1 MNAHPGA
8 FKFSLNETEAFP
20 PAHALSSDVLLQ
32 VIDFIE
38 LAIILTDPLGQIVY
52 ANKGGQRLLNTSTA
66 IQQCRGRL
74 TASSR
79 KSAGDLQ
86 SALAVAGGQV
96 AQVPKHGLVVPL
108 YDLDGVVQAVSWV
121 LPLRMQR
128 PGALTA
134 ACRGR
139 YVMVVTRQLSD
150 ESAISIEFFTRCYGL
165 TKAERRL
172 LEMLA
177 SGMTI
182 LEAGEALDVSA
193 NTARTHLRSL
203 FAKTGTHR
211 QAELIRLATTTLP
224 PASRCVA

>member
-8 FKFSLNETEAFP
+8 LNFRALFERESFP
-20 PAHALSSDVLLQ
+20 PTAGPPRDVLLE
-32 VIDFIE
+32 VMDLID
-38 LAIILTDPLGQIVY
+38 LAIILTDPAGQIVY
-52 ANKGGQRLLNTSTA
+52 ANKAAQMLLSASKA

-74 TASSR
+74 KAFSR
-79 KSAGDLQ
+79 KSAADLQ
-86 SALAVAGGQV
+86 SALTMAGGK
-96 AQVPKHGLVVPL
+96 AAHVPDHGIVVPL
-108 YDLDGVVQAVSWV
+108 YDLDGAVEAVSWI
-121 LPLRMQR
+121 LPLRLR
-128 PGALTA
+128 RSAKFTSPD
-134 ACRGR
+134 GR
-139 YVMVVTRQLSD
+139 YVMFVTRQLTH
-150 ESAISIEFFTRCYGL
+150 ESTISIEFFTRCYGL
-165 TKAERRL
+165 TRAERRL

-224 PASRCVA
+224 PASLRCA

>member
-8 FKFSLNETEAFP
+8 FKFNLNETEAFP

-79 KSAGDLQ
+79 RSAGDLQ

-96 AQVPKHGLVVPL
+96 AQVPKHGVVVPL
-108 YDLDGVVQAVSWV
+108 YDLDGVVEAVSWV

-128 PGALTA
+128 PGAPTA
-134 ACRGR
+134 SRR
-139 YVMVVTRQLSD
+139 SYVMIVTRQLSN

-182 LEAGEALDVSA
+182 LDAGEALDVSA

-211 QAELIRLATTTLP
+211 QAELVRLATTTLP